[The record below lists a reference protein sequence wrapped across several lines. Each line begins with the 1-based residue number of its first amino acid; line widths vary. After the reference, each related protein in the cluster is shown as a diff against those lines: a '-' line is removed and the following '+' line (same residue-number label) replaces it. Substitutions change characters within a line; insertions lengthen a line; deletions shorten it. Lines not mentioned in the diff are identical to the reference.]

1 MPVAGGVGI
10 RGANRGHGVQIMFG
24 DDLLKRSIREDSGQ
38 GITEY
43 GCILAFVA
51 LLIVLLL
58 SFAQGS
64 MASAL
69 TNAYSIIESTISF
82 LDSQAS

>member
-1 MPVAGGVGI
+1 MY
-10 RGANRGHGVQIMFG
+10 G
-24 DDLLKRSIREDSGQ
+24 DGLLKRFINEDSGQ

-64 MASAL
+64 MAAAL
-69 TNAYSIIESTISF
+69 TNAYSIIVSTVNF